1 MSDISINKS
10 FINVPEIT
18 SKAENINNKP
28 TNDIKENTNLLSNT
42 DTLKVSTKESK
53 TPLQKHV
60 SFFDQNNDGVIHVS
74 ETYKG
79 LRDLHL
85 GKALSAFGAV
95 FINAGL
101 GPSTGEKLSKL
112 TVNVEHIAKAK
123 HDSDTDVFDEKG
135 NFSSSKFEELF
146 AKYDLDKDNALSK
159 EEFLNFRN
167 RNKETTSGGIASK
180 GEFDLLVKVAGKET
194 KIDNKETKVITREQ
208 MEDFYKGSL
217 FYKIAGKE
225 IPSEK

>member
-1 MSDISINKS
+1 MSGVAISTSNLNIGEIKTQPNLVTLNKEVEKKEVPTLSLEGDS
-10 FINVPEIT
+10 FK
-18 SKAENINNKP
+18 S
-28 TNDIKENTNLLSNT
+28 
-42 DTLKVSTKESK
+42 STKEAK

-60 SFFDQNNDGVIHVS
+60 AFFDQNNDGVIHVS

-85 GKALSAFGAV
+85 SKPLSALGAV

-101 GPSTGEKLSKL
+101 GSKTGEKFSDL
-112 TVNVEHIAKAK
+112 TVNVKNIAGAK

-135 NFSSSKFEELF
+135 NFSAPKFEELF
-146 AKYDLDKDNALSK
+146 KKYDLDNDGALSK

-167 RNKETTSGGIASK
+167 RNKESTAGAIGSK
-180 GEFDLLVKVAGKET
+180 GEFDLLVTVAGEAK
-194 KIDNKETKVITREQ
+194 NETKVISKER
-208 MEDFYKGSL
+208 MLDFYNGSL

-225 IPSEK
+225 IPTEK

>member
-1 MSDISINKS
+1 MTDIRINQPSIN
-10 FINVPEIT
+10 INETKLQKNNTQKIDNIE
-18 SKAENINNKP
+18 KNENKNS
-28 TNDIKENTNLLSNT
+28 TLSNS
-42 DTLKVSTKESK
+42 DNLKVSVKESK

-85 GKALSAFGAV
+85 GRALSAFGSV

-123 HDSDTDVFDEKG
+123 HDSDTDIFDEKG
-135 NFSSSKFEELF
+135 NFSSAKFDELF
-146 AKYDLDKDNALSK
+146 EKYDLDKDGGLSK

-180 GEFDLLVKVAGKET
+180 GEFDLLIKVAGKKEN
-194 KIDNKETKVITREQ
+194 IDGKETKVITKEQ
-208 MEDFYKGSL
+208 MADFYNGSL

-225 IPSEK
+225 IPKE